1 MRAHRFPEREDMT
14 ARMAGFMAHLRLNGL
29 PAGIG
34 ESADA
39 LRALSQI
46 DAADSGQVRSA
57 LRAICASGAE
67 RRRRFD
73 DLFDAY
79 WLSDG
84 RERQRQ
90 SGAMSNRKPPAQTSN
105 LPSSLSSSARDGTPE
120 APDESRDGEVEG
132 GGTGKLVA
140 SRLDALRQTD
150 MRHFSTPEE
159 IAAAETVA
167 LRLARALRD
176 RRSRRLRRA
185 RAGAALDLRRMARRS
200 IAHGGEPLE
209 LLRRKRPDRPVN
221 IVALCDVSGSMG
233 LYARVFLAFL
243 RGLISADSRTDV
255 FLFHTRLVRISEA
268 LREGNGTRAI
278 EKLALMANGFGGG
291 TQIGLNL
298 KRFNDQYARQ
308 GVNGRTVLLILS
320 DGYDTG
326 PPEAIGAELQRLKRR
341 GGRIVWLNP
350 LKGWAGYEP
359 VARGMAAALP
369 HLDLFAAANTLD
381 ALAALEPHL
390 HRI

>member
-1 MRAHRFPEREDMT
+1 MRARRFPEREDMT
-14 ARMAGFMAHLRLNGL
+14 GRMGGFMAHLRLNGL
-29 PAGIG
+29 PAGIA

-39 LRALSQI
+39 LQALTLI
-46 DAADSGQVRSA
+46 DATDGREVRSA
-57 LRAICASGAE
+57 LRAICASGVE
-67 RRRRFD
+67 RHRRFD

-79 WLSDG
+79 WYSDG
-84 RERQRQ
+84 RERQV
-90 SGAMSNRKPPAQTSN
+90 GASIERRPPAQTSN
-105 LPSSLSSSARDGTPE
+105 LLSSLSSSAKGGRPETPDAAE
-120 APDESRDGEVEG
+120 DGEAEG

-140 SRLDALRQTD
+140 SRLDALRGTD

-159 IAAAETVA
+159 IAAAEAVA
-167 LRLARALRD
+167 LQLARALRD

-185 RAGAALDLRRMARRS
+185 RAGSALDLRRMARRS

-221 IVALCDVSGSMG
+221 IVALCDVSGSMS
-233 LYARVFLAFL
+233 LYARIFLAFL
-243 RGLISADSRTDV
+243 RGLMSADSRTDV
-255 FLFHTRLVRISEA
+255 FLFHTRLVRISDV
-268 LREGNGTRAI
+268 LRDGNGTRAL
-278 EKLALMANGFGGG
+278 EKLTLMANGFGGG

-326 PPEAIGAELQRLKRR
+326 APEEIGKELQRLKRR

-381 ALAALEPHL
+381 ALAALEPQL

>member
-1 MRAHRFPEREDMT
+1 MRARRFPEREDMT
-14 ARMAGFMAHLRLNGL
+14 HRMAGFMAHLRLNGL
-29 PAGIG
+29 PAGIA

-39 LRALSQI
+39 LRALSVI
-46 DAADSGQVRSA
+46 DATDGREVRSA

-67 RRRRFD
+67 RHRRFD
-73 DLFDAY
+73 ELFDAY
-79 WLSDG
+79 WHSDG
-84 RERQRQ
+84 RARQRPADT
-90 SGAMSNRKPPAQTSN
+90 SARRKPAAQMSDLLGS
-105 LPSSLSSSARDGTPE
+105 LPSLARGGVPETPD
-120 APDESRDGEVEG
+120 AADNGDVEG

-140 SRLDALRQTD
+140 SRLDALRGTD

-159 IAAAETVA
+159 IAAAEAVA
-167 LRLARALRD
+167 LQLARALRD

-185 RAGAALDLRRMARRS
+185 RTGSALDLRRMARRS
-200 IAHGGEPLE
+200 IAHGGEPLD
-209 LLRRKRPDRPVN
+209 LVRRKRPDRPVN
-221 IVALCDVSGSMG
+221 IVALCDVSGSMS
-233 LYARVFLAFL
+233 LYARIFLAFL
-243 RGLISADSRTDV
+243 RGLMSADGRTDV
-255 FLFHTRLVRISEA
+255 FLFHTRLVRISDL
-268 LREGNGTRAI
+268 LRDGNGTRAL
-278 EKLALMANGFGGG
+278 EKLTLMANGFGGG

-308 GVNGRTVLLILS
+308 AVNGRTVLLILS

-326 PPEAIGAELQRLKRR
+326 APEEIGKELQRLKRR

-381 ALAALEPHL
+381 ALAALEPQF

>member
-1 MRAHRFPEREDMT
+1 MRARRFPEREDMT
-14 ARMAGFMAHLRLNGL
+14 RRMAGFMAHLRLNGL
-29 PAGIG
+29 PAGIA

-39 LRALSQI
+39 LQALSMI
-46 DAADSGQVRSA
+46 DATDGREVRSA
-57 LRAICASGAE
+57 LRAICASGLE
-67 RRRRFD
+67 RHRRFD

-79 WLSDG
+79 WYSDG

-90 SGAMSNRKPPAQTSN
+90 AGDVNVRKPLAQMSN
-105 LPSSLSSSARDGTPE
+105 LLSSLSSSAKGGLPE
-120 APDESRDGEVEG
+120 IPDAADDGEAEG

-140 SRLDALRQTD
+140 SRIDALRQTD
-150 MRHFSTPEE
+150 MRHFSTTDE
-159 IAAAETVA
+159 IAAAEAVA
-167 LRLARALRD
+167 MRLARALRD
-176 RRSRRLRRA
+176 RRSRRLKRERT
-185 RAGAALDLRRMARRS
+185 GSALDLRRMARRS

-209 LLRRKRPDRPVN
+209 LLRRRRPDRPVN
-221 IVALCDVSGSMG
+221 IVALCDVSGSMS
-233 LYARVFLAFL
+233 LYARIFLAFL
-243 RGLISADSRTDV
+243 RGLMSADSRTDV
-255 FLFHTRLVRISEA
+255 FLFHTRLVRISDV
-268 LREGNGTRAI
+268 LRDGNGTRAL
-278 EKLALMANGFGGG
+278 EKLTLMANGFGGG

-326 PPEAIGAELQRLKRR
+326 APEEIGKELQRLKRR

-381 ALAALEPHL
+381 ALAALEPQL

>member
-1 MRAHRFPEREDMT
+1 M
-14 ARMAGFMAHLRLNGL
+14 
-29 PAGIG
+29 
-34 ESADA
+34 
-39 LRALSQI
+39 
-46 DAADSGQVRSA
+46 
-57 LRAICASGAE
+57 
-67 RRRRFD
+67 
-73 DLFDAY
+73 
-79 WLSDG
+79 
-84 RERQRQ
+84 
-90 SGAMSNRKPPAQTSN
+90 
-105 LPSSLSSSARDGTPE
+105 
-120 APDESRDGEVEG
+120 EG

-159 IAAAETVA
+159 VAEAEAVA

-185 RAGAALDLRRMARRS
+185 RAGSALDLRRMARRS
-200 IAHGGEPLE
+200 IAHGGEPLD

-221 IVALCDVSGSMG
+221 IVALCDVSGSMS
-233 LYARVFLAFL
+233 LYARIFLAFL
-243 RGLISADSRTDV
+243 RGLMSADRRTDV
-255 FLFHTRLVRISEA
+255 FLFHTRLVRISDV
-268 LREGNGTRAI
+268 LRDGNGTRAL
-278 EKLALMANGFGGG
+278 EKLTLMANGFGGG

-326 PPEAIGAELQRLKRR
+326 APEAIGAELQRLKRR

-381 ALAALEPHL
+381 ALAALEPQL
-390 HRI
+390 YRI